1 MKRFK
6 LKKIAIKI
14 VELEKIIMNA
24 TDPAVREKAEQEIMQ
39 LTIKNN
45 LSLVDM
51 MEIDEM
57 IQNMLQ

>member
-1 MKRFK
+1 M
-6 LKKIAIKI
+6 KKIATKI
-14 VELEKIIMNA
+14 VQLEKIIMNA
-24 TDPAVREKAEQEIMQ
+24 TDPAVREQAEQEIMQ
-39 LTIKNN
+39 LTIKHN

>member
-6 LKKIAIKI
+6 LKKIATKI
-14 VELEKIIMNA
+14 VQLEKIIMNA

-39 LTIKNN
+39 LTIKHN

>member
-1 MKRFK
+1 MKRSK
-6 LKKIAIKI
+6 LKKIATKI
-14 VELEKIIMNA
+14 VQLEKIIMNA

-51 MEIDEM
+51 MEIDE
-57 IQNMLQ
+57 IVQNMLQ

>member
-6 LKKIAIKI
+6 LKKIATKI
-14 VELEKIIMNA
+14 VQLEKIIMNA
-24 TDPAVREKAEQEIMQ
+24 TDPAVREQAEQEIMQ

-51 MEIDEM
+51 MEIDE
-57 IQNMLQ
+57 IVQDMLQ

>member
-6 LKKIAIKI
+6 LKKIATKI
-14 VELEKIIMNA
+14 VQLEKIIMNA